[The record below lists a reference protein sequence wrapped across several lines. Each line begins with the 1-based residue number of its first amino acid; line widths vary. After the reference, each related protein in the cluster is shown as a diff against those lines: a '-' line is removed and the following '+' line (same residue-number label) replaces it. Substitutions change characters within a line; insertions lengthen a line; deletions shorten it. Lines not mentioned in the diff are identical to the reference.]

1 MKLKISND
9 LILHFTVMIWGF
21 TAILGALISI
31 GETHLVWYRVLLAAL
46 SLYIY
51 FKIKKVNFKVSRQSF
66 LKIFATG
73 GIVGLHWILFFG
85 SIKAST
91 VSVGIVCLSSL
102 TLFTAILEP
111 LFKAKSISFMEI
123 LVGIL
128 IIFGI
133 YTIFKF
139 ETQYKTGIIMG
150 ISSAFCASIFSII
163 NSKLIKNNSAPVITF
178 YEMLG
183 AFFWISVYLIIT
195 RGFNNEIIPNTK
207 DIIYLLILSTICTS
221 FAYVL
226 GVHVMKEL
234 SAFKVALVTNLE
246 PIYSIILALII
257 FGQSEAMT
265 SGFYIGAI
273 IILTSVFMYPIIKT
287 RYTKRQINP

>member
-1 MKLKISND
+1 MKLKVSND

-31 GETHLVWYRVLLAAL
+31 GEVHLVWYRVLLASL
-46 SLYIY
+46 SLFIY
-51 FKIKKVNFKVSRQSF
+51 FKVRKTNFKVSKESF
-66 LKIFATG
+66 FKIFATG

-111 LFKAKSISFMEI
+111 LFKAKSISFFEI
-123 LVGIL
+123 LVGML
-128 IIFGI
+128 IILGI

-150 ISSAFCASIFSII
+150 ISSALCASIFSII

-183 AFFWISVYLIIT
+183 ACFWISLYLLISG
-195 RGFNNEIIPNTK
+195 GFNSQIIPNTK
-207 DIIYLLILSTICTS
+207 DIFYLLILSTICTS

-226 GVHVMKEL
+226 GVHVMREL
-234 SAFKVALVTNLE
+234 TAFKVALVTNLE
-246 PIYSIILALII
+246 PIYSIILALLI
-257 FGQSEAMT
+257 FRESEEMT
-265 SGFYIGAI
+265 GGFYIGAI
-273 IILTSVFMYPIIKT
+273 IILASVFMYPVIKT
-287 RYTKRQINP
+287 RYLKG